1 MLRTSAAQDRTLCTK
16 FPLVVFQ
23 ILNLHNSQLMGLY
36 DISTASHKNHSK
48 ALIRKFASFPCAL
61 KPFIL
66 IVHYPLINLCWVISK
81 KITFRCLPL
90 CKDCGMEQ
98 HSSTAERII
107 RPFILFYLVIQKSKL
122 QSTNIFKH

>member
-1 MLRTSAAQDRTLCTK
+1 MQYFSGEVFVC
-16 FPLVVFQ
+16 FCIFQ
-23 ILNLHNSQLMGLY
+23 ILNIHNSQLMELY
-36 DISTASHKNHSK
+36 NISTASHKNYSK
-48 ALIRKFASFPCAL
+48 ALIRKFAPFPCAL

-66 IVHYPLINLCWVISK
+66 IVHYPLINLYWIISK

-107 RPFILFYLVIQKSKL
+107 RSFILFYLVIQKSKL
-122 QSTNIFKH
+122 QPTNIFKR